1 MQKVSVVI
9 ITKNEEK
16 NIARCLESVRWAD
29 EIIVVD
35 TFSTDHTVELC
46 RRFTDKV
53 FQEKWLGYG
62 LQKNFCASKARN
74 KWVLNID
81 ADEVISL
88 ECAEAIQ
95 KLMSGEPEFSLYR
108 FPRKNFIAGRWVR
121 YAGWYPDLIA
131 RLYDRDRVSFSNS
144 MVHERLT
151 PDNGGVGIINY
162 PILHYSFEGMEDYI
176 QRQNRYSSL
185 YAEEKK
191 QMDWEANW
199 SHLYVRPVWIFFKT
213 YFFRQG
219 FREGFL
225 GIFLSLSMAFYTYL
239 KYAKTRSTK

>member
-95 KLMSGEPEFSLYR
+95 KLMSGEPEFPLYR

-151 PDNGGVGIINY
+151 PDNDGVGILNY

-176 QRQNRYSSL
+176 HRQNRYSSL

-191 QMDWEANW
+191 QMDWVEPGSSPEPSYRKDMDA
-199 SHLYVRPVWIFFKT
+199 LI
-213 YFFRQG
+213 
-219 FREGFL
+219 
-225 GIFLSLSMAFYTYL
+225 
-239 KYAKTRSTK
+239 